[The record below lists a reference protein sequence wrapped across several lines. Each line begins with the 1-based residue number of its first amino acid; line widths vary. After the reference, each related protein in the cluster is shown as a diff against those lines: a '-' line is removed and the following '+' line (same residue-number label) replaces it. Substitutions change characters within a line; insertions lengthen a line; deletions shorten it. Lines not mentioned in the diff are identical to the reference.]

1 MKRIATVL
9 CLFALLGGAAVYAQA
24 GKAAGLEPAQAA
36 QVAGDMKFLTLE
48 LGLPLGY
55 RLSDG
60 ALVSGRAFAL
70 GVAVADNFTV
80 GISTTQ
86 IGTTAPLTA
95 YNALRL
101 SYTIMPLLGTSLSI
115 GQAGA
120 NASAGIGFYSTL
132 LQTKNSAGLNTGL
145 RLKIDYLFDT
155 TAMSG
160 GSIVFSTAILF
171 GI

>member
-1 MKRIATVL
+1 MKRPGLVVL
-9 CLFALLGGAAVYAQA
+9 LLVLFGALSLSAQSVGPAPGAAGVEA
-24 GKAAGLEPAQAA
+24 
-36 QVAGDMKFLTLE
+36 KFLTLE

-60 ALVSGRAFAL
+60 AMVSGRAFAL
-70 GVAVADNFTV
+70 SVAVADNFSV

-86 IGTTAPLTA
+86 IGTTALTA

-101 SYTIMPLLGTSLSI
+101 SYTVIPLLGTSVFV

-120 NASAGIGFYSTL
+120 NTAAGLGFYSTIV
-132 LQTKNSAGLNTGL
+132 QSKSAAGLGTGIRL
-145 RLKIDYLFDT
+145 RIDYLFDT
-155 TAMSG
+155 TALSG
-160 GSIVFSTAILF
+160 GSVVFTTAILF

>member
-1 MKRIATVL
+1 MERRLV
-9 CLFALLGGAAVYAQA
+9 CLVVFALVAWVGVA
-24 GKAAGLEPAQAA
+24 AQAA
-36 QVAGDMKFLTLE
+36 VPAASPSVETKLLSLE
-48 LGLPLGY
+48 LGLPIGY

-60 ALVSGRAFAL
+60 ALVSGRSFAL
-70 GVAVADNFTV
+70 GIAVADNFSV
-80 GISTTQ
+80 GISSTQ

-101 SYTIMPLLGTSLSI
+101 SYTILPYLGASI
-115 GQAGA
+115 YVGQAGA
-120 NASAGIGFYSTL
+120 NTA
-132 LQTKNSAGLNTGL
+132 AGLGIYTTLVPVKTLAGLSTSL

-160 GSIVFSTAILF
+160 GSVVFTTAMLF